1 MTSAF
6 RLEGSSMLPVFR
18 PGEVVLVGPPVLSR
32 GDCAVYN
39 YGGRTLLH
47 RVLKTSPEGVCLA
60 DDAGRLAP
68 HSVPWADIR
77 GKALS
82 KNVFAGG
89 FPGYI
94 YSRLRRAISPLS
106 T

>member
-1 MTSAF
+1 
-6 RLEGSSMLPVFR
+6 MLPVFK

-39 YGGRTLLH
+39 YKGRTLLH
-47 RVLKTSPEGVCLA
+47 RVQKSSPDGVRFV

-68 HSVPWADIR
+68 HSVSWADIR

-94 YSRLRRAISPLS
+94 YSWLRRAIS
-106 T
+106 TAIH